1 MEIMKIELRSAFL
14 LVACLFSWLLFS
26 QTALAQP
33 ANDVRTVEKAQAEK
47 EEKLDLAKLI
57 FEEILDNHEYHIA
70 EINGRHLALP
80 LPVLLYSPQRGV
92 SVFLSSKFQHGKAA
106 YNGYRLEEHNI
117 VAVHENGAINDTVK
131 VYDFSLTRNVVQM
144 MLAAGLL
151 FFLLQQVAKQYKKRG
166 AGLPPTGFQNAVEA
180 VITFV
185 RDEVAKPNLGLKYE
199 RYMPFLLSVFFF
211 ILVNNLLGLIPLSA
225 KVTGNIAVTLVL
237 AFISLVV
244 ILLSTNRHY
253 WSHLF
258 WPEGIPLPV
267 KFILVPVELL
277 GLFIRPAA
285 LMIRLFAN
293 MIAGHIVIISFISLI
308 FIFAALST
316 VAGWGFLPVSI
327 GFTVF
332 IYLLEVLVAF
342 IQAFIFTNLTAVFI
356 GQSFGTGHEQAA
368 KQPGTQ
374 QMSGK
379 PALPQEATHL
389 HKNPVIT

>member
-1 MEIMKIELRSAFL
+1 MMKIKLRNPFL

-33 ANDVRTVEKAQAEK
+33 VTDVRTVEKAQAEK

-57 FEEILDNHEYHIA
+57 FEEVLDNHEYHFA

-80 LPVLLYSPQRGV
+80 LPVLLYSPRRGFT
-92 SVFLSSKFQHGKAA
+92 VFLSSKFQHGKAA
-106 YNGYRLEEHNI
+106 YKGYKLEGNNI
-117 VAVHENGAINDTVK
+117 VAVDEKGAVDKSVK
-131 VYDFSLTRNVVQM
+131 VFDFSLTRNVVQM

-151 FFLLQQVAKQYKKRG
+151 FFLLRQVAKQYKKRG
-166 AGLPPTGFQNAVEA
+166 SGVPPTGFQNAVEA
-180 VITFV
+180 VITFL
-185 RDEVAKPNLGLKYE
+185 RDEVAKPNLGVKHE
-199 RYMPFLLSVFFF
+199 RYMPFLLAVFFF
-211 ILVNNLLGLIPLSA
+211 ILINSLLGLIPLSA

-258 WPEGIPLPV
+258 WPEGVPLLI
-267 KFILVPVELL
+267 KFILVPVELM

-308 FIFAALST
+308 FIFAALNA

-332 IYLLEVLVAF
+332 IYLLEILVVF

-356 GQSFGTGHEQAA
+356 GQSFSTSHEQATT
-368 KQPGTQ
+368 QPGTHQ
-374 QMSGK
+374 KNGT
-379 PALPQEATHL
+379 PALPQENTQL
-389 HKNPVIT
+389 HNNRLTT